1 MTYSAICTRPDGQ
14 VVTCE
19 ATSQG
24 LTFRFP
30 EGPISVAVPT
40 TPMFLSVASDGVNT
54 VAIGK
59 AHEGSA
65 QVPGGWPFLI
75 FPDGRIEAIDPG
87 PGDIGVQSVWA
98 YRNAAGVLMAAWVRP
113 GGFEWSQRPALGGDV
128 ITHATGLP
136 GTSQGWLGIRPSG
149 APVWTDQNRAA
160 TQGDFTVTLPVIDAL
175 SGWRVGQSNNF
186 FGVAAIDPQGAL
198 WIVRDSTPIQVPAQ
212 AVVGP
217 DGQVS
222 VAISFDS
229 GPFVVPQ
236 SAFVKFA
243 DASAPAEPTRADPAP
258 AETEAQVNPPGL
270 LETFAVQVASVYKP
284 NKKGEFRFTVK
295 APKGSPAPT
304 RGQTIQI
311 VK

>member
-1 MTYSAICTRPDGQ
+1 MIYSAICTRTPDGQ
-14 VVTCE
+14 IITCE
-19 ATSQG
+19 ATPQAV
-24 LTFRFP
+24 TFRFP
-30 EGPISVAVPT
+30 EGPVSVAVPT

-65 QVPGGWPFLI
+65 QVPGGFPFLI

-98 YRNAAGVLMAAWVRP
+98 YVNAAGVLMAAWVRP
-113 GGFEWSQRPALGGDV
+113 GGFEWSERPALGGDV
-128 ITHATGLP
+128 ITHPTGLP

-149 APVWTDQNRAA
+149 APVWTDQNRSAA
-160 TQGDFTVTLPVIDAL
+160 QGDFTVTLPAVHPL

-186 FGVAAIDPQGAL
+186 FGVAAIDPEGAL
-198 WIVRDSTPIQVPAQ
+198 WIVRDNAPIQTPAQ

-217 DGQVS
+217 DGQLS

-243 DASAPAEPTRADPAP
+243 DRSTPAEPARVDPAVEAPVETP
-258 AETEAQVNPPGL
+258 ASV
-270 LETFAVQVASVYKP
+270 ETFEVQVASVFAP

-304 RGQTIQI
+304 RGQTIRI